1 MVYFRHTMK
10 STNKPKKNCLVAHI
24 LDVYAWQQN
33 RYKIAH
39 AIDATATKIK
49 KIKNKTKMQA
59 CKHYVSIAIFHGP
72 QNEMHLTET
81 ITIYIIFVGSSTI
94 ELAEQVFN
102 FINYMSLGNP
112 ISKTFTI
119 EFESRPGKFRND
131 NFSEIKVM
139 INRSVYR
146 GD

>member
-1 MVYFRHTMK
+1 
-10 STNKPKKNCLVAHI
+10 
-24 LDVYAWQQN
+24 
-33 RYKIAH
+33 
-39 AIDATATKIK
+39 
-49 KIKNKTKMQA
+49 MQA